1 MDRSTGGLKMA
12 TRKQR
17 ERMRQQRIAFD
28 AEVEQNRRRK
38 EVDEIFGNMTKAQLI
53 QYAED
58 NNIEI
63 DKKAKKEELLD
74 AIKTKVMA

>member
-1 MDRSTGGLKMA
+1 MA